1 MFGCNTALHLTTE
14 ITRRYQSPVGI
25 SYDGDLPKTVLYSWD
40 TDTQYILLLAVH
52 HSSAKLDM
60 IKVYLAAYIGLISL
74 AITMV
79 LQA

>member
-14 ITRRYQSPVGI
+14 ITRRYQSPVGN

-40 TDTQYILLLAVH
+40 TDTQYILLSVH
-52 HSSAKLDM
+52 HSSAKPDM